1 MTQQA
6 SGAKRSPMRAV
17 PAALLAACAGIALYS
32 VMDAVMKGLS
42 LAIGVYAALFWR
54 LVAGV
59 AIMTPLF
66 AAAGPRV
73 PAPRVLRIHAIR
85 SAVIAVMA
93 IAFFW
98 GIARVPL
105 AEAIALTFIAPL
117 IALALAALFLG
128 EKIGG
133 RSILASL
140 LGLVGVAIILAGQLG
155 APHRPDAALGMAAV
169 LVSAVFYA
177 VNLVIARH
185 QAQHA
190 GPIEIAFFQ
199 NWFILA
205 LFALPAPWLLQL
217 PAPGQ
222 WPLVVL
228 AAALA
233 IVSLMLLSWAYA
245 RAEAQVLLPVEYTAF
260 IWAAIM
266 GWLFFREPLTLVTV
280 AGTLLIVAGCWMA
293 ARAQPGQAAPEV
305 EPALS

>member
-1 MTQQA
+1 MA
-6 SGAKRSPMRAV
+6 RAT
-17 PAALLAACAGIALYS
+17 PILAALLAACAGIALYS
-32 VMDAVMKGLS
+32 VMDAVMKELGI
-42 LAIGVYAALFWR
+42 AIGAYAALFWR

-66 AAAGPRV
+66 AFGRPRL
-73 PAPRVLRIHAIR
+73 PARRVLAIHAVR

-98 GIARVPL
+98 GIVRVPL

-117 IALALAALFLG
+117 IALGLAAIFLK
-128 EKIGG
+128 EKIGA
-133 RSILASL
+133 RSILGSL
-140 LGLVGVAIILAGQLG
+140 LGLVGVGIILAGQLG
-155 APHRPDAALGMAAV
+155 APHRPDSGLGMAAV

-185 QAQHA
+185 QAQRA

-205 LFALPAPWLLQL
+205 LFVLPAPWLLVT
-217 PAPGQ
+217 PAAGQ

-233 IVSLMLLSWAYA
+233 ITSLLLLSWAYA
-245 RAEAQVLLPVEYTAF
+245 RAEAQVLLTVEYTAF
-260 IWAAIM
+260 VWAAIM
-266 GWLFFREPLTLVTV
+266 GWLFFREPLTLVTI

-293 ARAQPGQAAPEV
+293 ARSRPGIAEPEV
-305 EPALS
+305 EPALL

>member
-1 MTQQA
+1 
-6 SGAKRSPMRAV
+6 MRTV
-17 PAALLAACAGIALYS
+17 TLALLAACAGIALYS
-32 VMDAVMKGLS
+32 IMDAVMKGLS
-42 LAIGVYAALFWR
+42 LGIGAYAAIFWR

-59 AIMTPLF
+59 MIMTPLF
-66 AAAGPRV
+66 VATRQRMPSAQ
-73 PAPRVLRIHAIR
+73 VLGIHAIR

-93 IAFFW
+93 IGFFW

-117 IALALAALFLG
+117 IALGLAALVLH
-128 EKIGG
+128 EKIGP
-133 RSILASL
+133 RSILGSL
-140 LGLVGVAIILAGQLG
+140 LGLAGVAIILAGQLG
-155 APHRPDAALGMAAV
+155 APHRPDSALGMLAI
-169 LVSAVFYA
+169 LTSAVFYA

-199 NWFILA
+199 NWIILA

-222 WPLVVL
+222 WPLVGL
-228 AAALA
+228 SAALA

-245 RAEAQVLLPVEYTAF
+245 RAEAQILLTVEYTAF

-266 GWLFFREPLTLVTV
+266 GWLFFREPLTAVTV

-293 ARAQPGQAAPEV
+293 ARGQPAPAEHV

>member
-1 MTQQA
+1 
-6 SGAKRSPMRAV
+6 MRAV
-17 PAALLAACAGIALYS
+17 ATALLAACAGIALYS
-32 VMDAVMKGLS
+32 IMDAVMKGIS
-42 LAIGVYAALFWR
+42 LVSGAYVALFWR
-54 LVAGV
+54 LVSGA

-66 AAAGPRV
+66 AFTRPRM
-73 PAPRVLRIHAIR
+73 PSARVLKIHAIR

-98 GIARVPL
+98 GIVRVPL

-117 IALALAALFLG
+117 IALALAAIFLH
-128 EKIGG
+128 EKIGA
-133 RSILASL
+133 RSILGSL
-140 LGLVGVAIILAGQLG
+140 LGLAGVGIILAGQLG
-155 APHRPDAALGMAAV
+155 APHRPDSALGMVAV

-190 GPIEIAFFQ
+190 KPIEIAFFQ
-199 NWFILA
+199 NWMIIGIFC
-205 LFALPAPWLLQL
+205 LPAPWLLTL

-222 WPLVVL
+222 WGLVVL
-228 AAALA
+228 AASLA
-233 IVSLMLLSWAYA
+233 IVSLLLLSWAYA
-245 RAEAQVLLPVEYTAF
+245 RAEAQVLLTVEYTAF
-260 IWAAIM
+260 VWAAIM

-293 ARAQPGQAAPEV
+293 ARSKPGIAEPEV

>member
-1 MTQQA
+1 MA
-6 SGAKRSPMRAV
+6 RAT
-17 PAALLAACAGIALYS
+17 PILAALLAACAGIALYS
-32 VMDAVMKGLS
+32 IMDAVMKGLS
-42 LAIGVYAALFWR
+42 LAIGAYAALFWR
-54 LVAGV
+54 LVAGA

-66 AAAGPRV
+66 AFSRPRL
-73 PAPRVLRIHAIR
+73 PARRVLAIHAIR
-85 SAVIAVMA
+85 SAVMAVMA

-117 IALALAALFLG
+117 IALALAAIFLK
-128 EKIGG
+128 ERIGP
-133 RSILASL
+133 RSVLGSL
-140 LGLVGVAIILAGQLG
+140 LGLAGVGIILAGQLG
-155 APHRPDAALGMAAV
+155 APHRPDSALGMAAV

-185 QAQHA
+185 QAQRA

-199 NWFILA
+199 NWLILA
-205 LFALPAPWLLQL
+205 LFALPAPWLLAM
-217 PAPGQ
+217 PVAGQ

-233 IVSLMLLSWAYA
+233 ITSLLLLSWAYA
-245 RAEAQVLLPVEYTAF
+245 RAEAQVLLSVEYTAF
-260 IWAAIM
+260 VWAALM
-266 GWLFFREPLTLVTV
+266 GWLFFREPLTMLTI

-293 ARAQPGQAAPEV
+293 ARSRPGIAEPEV

>member
-1 MTQQA
+1 MA
-6 SGAKRSPMRAV
+6 RAT
-17 PAALLAACAGIALYS
+17 PILAALLAACAGIALYS
-32 VMDAVMKGLS
+32 IMDAVMKGLS
-42 LAIGVYAALFWR
+42 LAIGAYAALFWR
-54 LVAGV
+54 LVAGA

-66 AAAGPRV
+66 AFSRPRL
-73 PAPRVLRIHAIR
+73 PARRVLAIHAIR
-85 SAVIAVMA
+85 SAVMAVMA

-117 IALALAALFLG
+117 IALALAAIFLK
-128 EKIGG
+128 ERIGP
-133 RSILASL
+133 RSV
-140 LGLVGVAIILAGQLG
+140 LGLAGVGIILAGQLG
-155 APHRPDAALGMAAV
+155 APHRPDSALGMAAV

-185 QAQHA
+185 QAQRA

-199 NWFILA
+199 NWLILA
-205 LFALPAPWLLQL
+205 LFALPAPWLLAM
-217 PAPGQ
+217 PVAGQ

-233 IVSLMLLSWAYA
+233 ITSLLLLSWAYA
-245 RAEAQVLLPVEYTAF
+245 RAEAQVLLSVEYTAF
-260 IWAAIM
+260 VWAALM
-266 GWLFFREPLTLVTV
+266 GWLFFREPLTMLTI

-293 ARAQPGQAAPEV
+293 ARSRPGIAEPEV